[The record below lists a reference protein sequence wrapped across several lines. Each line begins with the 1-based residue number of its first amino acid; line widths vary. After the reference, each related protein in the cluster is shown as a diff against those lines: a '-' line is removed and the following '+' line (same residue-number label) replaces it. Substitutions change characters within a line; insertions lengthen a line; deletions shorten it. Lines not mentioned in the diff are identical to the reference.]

1 MTENKRF
8 RIYQDL
14 YEDFYIEDIESYNNQ
29 KLQRSYKVGNEEDVK
44 YENVENIVDLL
55 NEQEKRINNL
65 KETII
70 KITHSYHQ
78 KHDNTIVNL
87 VDEVYEE
94 NIGDL
99 FIELNHSGVK

>member
-1 MTENKRF
+1 MTGKERF
-8 RIYQDL
+8 TVDYDITTGNYDIH
-14 YEDFYIEDIESYNNQ
+14 DKKKSNGVDGYIAYLSDEERANN
-29 KLQRSYKVGNEEDVK
+29 LC
-44 YENVENIVDLL
+44 DLL
-55 NEQEKRINNL
+55 NEQEKRINEL

-99 FIELNHSGVK
+99 FIEWNHGDVE

>member
-1 MTENKRF
+1 MIENKQF
-8 RIYQDL
+8 IQKDEAIINIMTDEL
-14 YEDFYIEDIESYNNQ
+14 VTAGSEDSAEII
-29 KLQRSYKVGNEEDVK
+29 VGW
-44 YENVENIVDLL
+44 L
-55 NEQEKRINNL
+55 NEQEKRINDL

-94 NIGDL
+94 DIGDL
-99 FIELNHSGVK
+99 FIELNYGGIK

>member
-8 RIYQDL
+8 I
-14 YEDFYIEDIESYNNQ
+14 Q
-29 KLQRSYKVGNEEDVK
+29 KDEAIINIMTDELVTAGSEEGAEIIVGW
-44 YENVENIVDLL
+44 L

-94 NIGDL
+94 DIGDL
-99 FIELNHSGVK
+99 FIELNYGGMG